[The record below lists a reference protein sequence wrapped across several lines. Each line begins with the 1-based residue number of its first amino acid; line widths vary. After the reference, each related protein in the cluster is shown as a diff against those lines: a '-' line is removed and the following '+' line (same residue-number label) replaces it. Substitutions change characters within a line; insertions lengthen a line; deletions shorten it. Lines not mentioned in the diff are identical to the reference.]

1 MFAYDGS
8 QATVVTSREV
18 LVLILNKKEPDLY
31 LKYSKIPFLQGKVV
45 YSLERGSSQ
54 LFFVENNEREGVTQ
68 FYSNTCE

>member
-31 LKYSKIPFLQGKVV
+31 LKYSKIPFL
-45 YSLERGSSQ
+45 
-54 LFFVENNEREGVTQ
+54 
-68 FYSNTCE
+68 